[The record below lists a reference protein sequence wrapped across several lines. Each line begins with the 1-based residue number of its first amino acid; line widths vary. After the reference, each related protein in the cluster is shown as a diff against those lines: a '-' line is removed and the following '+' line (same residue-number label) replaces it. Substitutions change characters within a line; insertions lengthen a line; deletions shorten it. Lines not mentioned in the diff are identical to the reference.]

1 MDWTDPYEV
10 EDFILDRDEEAFRW
24 EFISSSHRGPAFD
37 LGKFLGALGWDDP
50 ER

>member
-10 EDFILDRDEEAFRW
+10 EDFILNRDEEAFRW
-24 EFISSSHRGPAFD
+24 EFISSTRGPVFN
-37 LGKFLGALGWDDP
+37 LGTFLGDLGWDDP